1 MSNYQILRPIPTH
14 VHHSRVSSALSSHH
28 YPPEPHFE
36 KDAAPRQVKHMR
48 VPSWQ
53 LNSGANTDYTPH
65 AAAIHSSLVSFAQ
78 QPAQPQQTMREF
90 NSVSQILQ
98 HIKASKGKKAK
109 KK

>member
-1 MSNYQILRPIPTH
+1 MSTYQILRPIPTH

-28 YPPEPHFE
+28 YE

-53 LNSGANTDYTPH
+53 LKSGVNTDYTPH